1 MQRSSSTRGPAARP
15 GPRGE
20 AEKDQPPKSISGFF
34 PIEGISG
41 HCFVTQIGTVTLDL
55 SDVHGLPVQI
65 QLHDVFYHPGGFLN
79 LVAVGDLNR
88 SSWNVRYDVDFPH
101 MVHSNDNTTIELP
114 KTHQGLFAL
123 RRIMS
128 PRGTA
133 SINGHSLSA
142 APAMTRTSLTKAEL
156 LHLRL
161 HASPKKL
168 AQFARLYPDIGSG
181 ITMRDLNAL
190 HSCRFCSDA
199 NVIRSR
205 YPPQSSTTYASNADV
220 WTMDMFDMTHESVT
234 GKRYVFLFVM
244 LHSRLCIEVCTESKS
259 DALMAFRK
267 AISYAGFHPRALR
280 SDNAGEF
287 ESEAFVTFCD

>member
-1 MQRSSSTRGPAARP
+1 MMC
-15 GPRGE
+15 
-20 AEKDQPPKSISGFF
+20 SIILEGFS
-34 PIEGISG
+34 I
-41 HCFVTQIGTVTLDL
+41 L
-55 SDVHGLPVQI
+55 S
-65 QLHDVFYHPGGFLN
+65 
-79 LVAVGDLNR
+79 VAVGDLNR

-101 MVHSNDNTTIELP
+101 MIHSTDNTTIELP

-133 SINGHSLSA
+133 SINGHSLAA

-190 HSCRFCSDA
+190 HSCRYCSAGCKCDSFE
-199 NVIRSR
+199 V
-205 YPPQSSTTYASNADV
+205 PASKLND
-220 WTMDMFDMTHESVT
+220 
-234 GKRYVFLFVM
+234 
-244 LHSRLCIEVCTESKS
+244 LC
-259 DALMAFRK
+259 F
-267 AISYAGFHPRALR
+267 
-280 SDNAGEF
+280 
-287 ESEAFVTFCD
+287 